1 MNIGGLDLCDADLEN
16 VVRNPVG
23 WSRQGDASRY
33 VTRLA
38 SRRGC
43 T

>member
-1 MNIGGLDLCDADLEN
+1 MNIGGLDLCDVDLEN

-23 WSRQGDASRY
+23 SSRQGDSSRY

-38 SRRGC
+38 PPRGC